1 MKSLETT
8 IKRVALINDMSCF
21 GKCSIT
27 VSVPIISAFGCETV
41 PLPTALLSTH
51 TGEFSGYTKLDLTE
65 EMKKI
70 ISHWEKS
77 DLEFDCIY
85 SGYFCSTDQIDLTIE
100 FIKKFKKEN
109 TLVIVDP
116 VMGDN
121 GSLYDGFTEEF
132 AHKMRELT
140 EYADAITPNLT
151 EAAILAGLPYTAE
164 PEKIAEALTV
174 KNIAI
179 TGVRCEGEIGY
190 LIKTEGKSRRVMAP
204 IVDCPLHGSG
214 DVFTSALC
222 GELMNKT
229 DFGEAA
235 RAAAEF
241 CDECIRDTA
250 PLQPRHWYG
259 IMFEEAMK
267 RRHKPW

>member
-1 MKSLETT
+1 MKNLSST

-21 GKCSIT
+21 GKCSLT

-51 TGEFSGYTKLDLTE
+51 TGEFQNYTRLDLTL
-65 EMKKI
+65 EMEKI
-70 ISHWEKS
+70 INHWEELG
-77 DLEFDCIY
+77 LEFDCIY
-85 SGYFCSTDQIDLTIE
+85 TGYFCSTQQIDLAME
-100 FIKKFKKEN
+100 FIKRFKGEN

-121 GSLYDGFTEEF
+121 GSLYKGFTEDF
-132 AHKMRELT
+132 AAKQRQLIRH
-140 EYADAITPNLT
+140 ADIITPNVT
-151 EAAILAGLPYTAE
+151 EAAILAELPTDTEAH
-164 PEKIAEALTV
+164 KIAEKLTV
-174 KNIAI
+174 ENIAI
-179 TGVRCEGEIGY
+179 TGVKSSSEIGY
-190 LIKTEGKSRRVMAP
+190 YIKSNTYGFYQMEP

-222 GELMNKT
+222 GEMMNLG
-229 DFGEAA
+229 DFV
-235 RAAAEF
+235 AAAKAAAKF

-250 PLQPRHWYG
+250 PLQPKHWYG

>member
-1 MKSLETT
+1 MNSLETT

-21 GKCSIT
+21 GKCSLT

-51 TGEFSGYTKLDLTE
+51 TGEFQGYTKLDLTA
-65 EMKKI
+65 EMEKI
-70 ISHWEKS
+70 ISHWKDME
-77 DLEFDCIY
+77 LNFDCIY
-85 SGYFCSTDQIDLTIE
+85 TGYFCSTRQIDLAIN
-100 FIKKFKKEN
+100 FIKEFKKPH

-121 GSLYDGFTEEF
+121 GRLYPGFSKGF
-132 AHKMRELT
+132 AEKMRRLT
-140 EYADAITPNLT
+140 EHADVITPNLT
-151 EAAILAGLPYTAE
+151 EAAILAGLPFGTK
-164 PEKIAEALTV
+164 PEEIADKIEV
-174 KNIAI
+174 ENIAI
-179 TGVRCEGEIGY
+179 TGIVEAREIGY
-190 LIKTEGKSRRVMAP
+190 LIKSKNKTFRAMAP

-222 GELMNKT
+222 GELMNKS
-229 DFGEAA
+229 DFS
-235 RAAAEF
+235 AAATAAAKF

>member
-21 GKCSIT
+21 GKCSLT
-27 VSVPIISAFGCETV
+27 VAVPIISAFGCETV

-51 TGEFSGYTKLDLTE
+51 TGEFRGYTRLDLTD

-70 ISHWEKS
+70 ISHWQEMK
-77 DLEFDCIY
+77 LEFDCIY
-85 SGYFCSTDQIDLTIE
+85 TGYFCSERQIDLCID
-100 FIKKFKKEN
+100 FIKRFKTPD
-109 TLVIVDP
+109 TLLIVDP

-121 GSLYDGFTEEF
+121 GSLYDGFSESF
-132 AHKMRELT
+132 AEKMGELVK
-140 EYADAITPNLT
+140 YADVITPNLT
-151 EAAILAGLPYTAE
+151 EAAILSGMSIE
-164 PEKIAEALTV
+164 DSPEKIAEALSTERL
-174 KNIAI
+174 AI
-179 TGVRCEGEIGY
+179 TGVRDGGEIGY
-190 LIKTEGKSRRVMAP
+190 VVKTDGAISRIMAP

-222 GELMNKT
+222 GELMNKP
-229 DFGEAA
+229 DFLEAA
-235 RAAAEF
+235 RWAAKF

-259 IMFEEAMK
+259 IMFEEAMR

>member
-21 GKCSIT
+21 GKCSLT

-51 TGEFSGYTKLDLTE
+51 TGEFRNYTKLDLSA

-70 ISHWEKS
+70 ISHWEEME
-77 DLEFDCIY
+77 LGFACIY
-85 SGYFCSTDQIDLTIE
+85 TGYFCDIEQIDLTID
-100 FIKKFKKEN
+100 FIKRFRGED
-109 TLVIVDP
+109 TVVIVDP

-121 GSLYDGFTEEF
+121 GSLYDGFTQEF
-132 AHKMRELT
+132 ADKMRELT
-140 EYADAITPNLT
+140 EYADVITPNLT
-151 EAAILAGLPYTAE
+151 EAAILAGLPFSAS
-164 PEKIAEALTV
+164 PEEIADNLTV

-179 TGVRCEGEIGY
+179 TGVRSEGEIGY
-190 LIKTEGKSRRVMAP
+190 LLKTQQERFRVMAP

-229 DFGEAA
+229 DFRASA
-235 RAAAEF
+235 RSAAEF

>member
-21 GKCSIT
+21 GKCSLT
-27 VSVPIISAFGCETV
+27 VAVPIISAFGCETV

-51 TGEFSGYTKLDLTE
+51 TGEFEGYTRLDLTD
-65 EMKKI
+65 EMEKI
-70 ISHWEKS
+70 ISHWQEME
-77 DLEFDCIY
+77 LNFDCIY
-85 SGYFCSTDQIDLTIE
+85 TGYFCSEQQIDQTID
-100 FIKKFKKEN
+100 FLKRFKTEN
-109 TLVIVDP
+109 TLLIVDP

-121 GSLYDGFTEEF
+121 GSLYEGFSENF
-132 AHKMRELT
+132 AEKMGELVK
-140 EYADAITPNLT
+140 YADVITPNLT
-151 EAAILAGLPYTAE
+151 EAAILSGMSVE
-164 PEKIAEALTV
+164 DIPEKIAEALPT
-174 KNIAI
+174 KRLAI
-179 TGVRCEGEIGY
+179 TGVREGDKIGY
-190 LIKTEGKSRRVMAP
+190 VIKTEKGISRVMAP
-204 IVDCPLHGSG
+204 LIDCPLHGSG

-229 DFGEAA
+229 DFMEAA
-235 RAAAEF
+235 LTAAEF

-259 IMFEEAMK
+259 IMFEEAMR

>member
-1 MKSLETT
+1 MQSLDKT

-21 GKCSIT
+21 GKCSLT

-41 PLPTALLSTH
+41 ALPTALLSTH
-51 TGEFSGYTKLDLTE
+51 TGEFRNYTKLDLTS
-65 EMKKI
+65 EMEKI
-70 ISHWEKS
+70 ISHWEE
-77 DLEFDCIY
+77 LGLGFDCIY
-85 SGYFCSTDQIDLTIE
+85 TGYFCSVEQIDLTID
-100 FIKKFKKEN
+100 FIKRLGDKN

-121 GSLYDGFTEEF
+121 GSLYEGFTEEF
-132 AHKMRELT
+132 AEKMRELT
-140 EYADAITPNLT
+140 RFADVITPNLT
-151 EAAILAGLPYTAE
+151 EAAILAGLPFTE
-164 PEKIAEALTV
+164 SPEKIADALTTP
-174 KNIAI
+174 NIAI
-179 TGVRCEGEIGY
+179 TGVREKDEIGY
-190 LIKTEGKSRRVMAP
+190 LIKTETEAFRVMAP
-204 IVDCPLHGSG
+204 LLDCPLHGSG

-229 DFGEAA
+229 DFLASA

>member
-1 MKSLETT
+1 MNSLETI

-21 GKCSIT
+21 GKCSLT

-51 TGEFSGYTKLDLTE
+51 TGEFQGYTKVDLTAEME
-65 EMKKI
+65 EI
-70 ISHWEKS
+70 ISHWKK
-77 DLEFDCIY
+77 LELNFNCIY
-85 SGYFCSTDQIDLTIE
+85 TGYFCSAEQIDLAIR
-100 FIKKFKKEN
+100 FIREFKKPH

-121 GSLYDGFTEEF
+121 GSLYPGFTEEF
-132 AHKMRELT
+132 AEKMRELT
-140 EYADAITPNLT
+140 EYADVVTPNLT
-151 EAAILAGLPYTAE
+151 EAAILSGLPYGSA
-164 PEKIAEALTV
+164 PEEIACNIGV
-174 KNIAI
+174 KNVAI
-179 TGVRCEGEIGY
+179 TGIVEGEEIGY
-190 LIKTEGKSRRVMAP
+190 LVKTENKSFRVMAP

-222 GELMNKT
+222 GELMNKSDFSAAAT
-229 DFGEAA
+229 DAA
-235 RAAAEF
+235 RF

>member
-21 GKCSIT
+21 GKCSLT

-51 TGEFSGYTKLDLTE
+51 TGEFEGYTKLDLSG
-65 EMKKI
+65 EMEKI
-70 ISHWEKS
+70 ISHWE
-77 DLEFDCIY
+77 DLGLSFDCIY
-85 SGYFCSTDQIDLTIE
+85 SGYFCSIEQIDLTID
-100 FIKKFKKEN
+100 FIKRFKREN

-121 GSLYDGFTEEF
+121 GSLYDGFTEDF
-132 AHKMRELT
+132 AEKMRKLT
-140 EYADAITPNLT
+140 EHADVITPNLT
-151 EAAILAGLPYTAE
+151 EAAILAGLPYGE
-164 PEKIAEALTV
+164 SPEKIADALKV

-179 TGVRCEGEIGY
+179 TGVVENNEIGY
-190 LIKTEGKSRRVMAP
+190 LIKTQGRSHRVMAP
-204 IVDCPLHGSG
+204 LVDCPLHGSG

-229 DFGEAA
+229 DFSEAA
-235 RAAAEF
+235 KAAAKF

>member
-21 GKCSIT
+21 GKCSLT
-27 VSVPIISAFGCETV
+27 VAVPIISAFGCETV

-51 TGEFSGYTKLDLTE
+51 TGEFEGYTKLDLTG
-65 EMKKI
+65 EMEKI
-70 ISHWEKS
+70 ISHWSEQ
-77 DLEFDCIY
+77 DLGFDCIY
-85 SGYFCSTDQIDLTIE
+85 TGYFCSEQQIDLTID
-100 FIKKFKKEN
+100 FIKRFKTEN
-109 TLVIVDP
+109 TLLIVDP

-121 GSLYDGFTEEF
+121 GSLYDGFSPEF
-132 AHKMRELT
+132 AEKMKELVG
-140 EYADAITPNLT
+140 YADVITPNLT
-151 EAAILAGLPYTAE
+151 EAAILSGMSIEDE
-164 PEKIAEALTV
+164 PEKIAEAISTKRL
-174 KNIAI
+174 AI
-179 TGVRCEGEIGY
+179 TGVKEGDKIGY
-190 LIKTEGKSRRVMAP
+190 VFKTEKGILRKMMP
-204 IVDCPLHGSG
+204 LIDCPLHGSG

-222 GELMNKT
+222 GELMNKP
-229 DFGEAA
+229 DFLEAA
-235 RAAAEF
+235 TSAAEF